1 MEAKKFGKFI
11 AEIRKERKM
20 TQADLAAE
28 IHVTDKAVS
37 RWERGLGF
45 PDIQTIEP
53 LAQALGISVL
63 ELMRSEQ
70 QEQNELQYTK
80 EEVAEILQSAGDI
93 FSHQRQWEK
102 NANLIAV
109 IFGMGIAI
117 AAWAAGIAS
126 LGGGLIL
133 GGLVGTLAVSL
144 WYLFQNM
151 EDGESRKIYGTA
163 AFLSGGILLSLVGYV
178 YGDRLAELLALDAEV
193 PQQIYW
199 TLWYLFLL
207 LIVGKA
213 LFKGIYQRI
222 DNKEKRYRIAGYA
235 AVMLAV
241 MIFVLWSYH
250 GIAIKRERMYGIWNS
265 AMQYAEMLVKEE
277 KGITDDWLIGE
288 ESRQE
293 GSGTYH
299 ITFTYYANAED
310 VAAKRESTC
319 EYVIKFDATEGFL
332 VTSGNE

>member
-1 MEAKKFGKFI
+1 
-11 AEIRKERKM
+11 
-20 TQADLAAE
+20 
-28 IHVTDKAVS
+28 
-37 RWERGLGF
+37 
-45 PDIQTIEP
+45 
-53 LAQALGISVL
+53 
-63 ELMRSEQ
+63 MRSER
-70 QEQNELQYTK
+70 QEQNELQYTN

-93 FSHQRQWEK
+93 SAHHKQREK

-109 IFGMGIAI
+109 ILG
-117 AAWAAGIAS
+117 AGITIVVWVAGMAS
-126 LGGGLIL
+126 LLGGLIL

-144 WYLFQNM
+144 WYFFQNM

-178 YGDRLAELLALDAEV
+178 YGDSLAKWLSFDTEI

-207 LIVGKA
+207 LIVGRA

-241 MIFVLWSYH
+241 MFFMLWSYH

-277 KGITDDWLIGE
+277 KGIRSDWLTGE

-299 ITFTYYANAED
+299 MTFTYYANAED
-310 VAAKRESTC
+310 AAAKRESTC

-332 VTSGNE
+332 VVSVGE

>member
-1 MEAKKFGKFI
+1 M
-11 AEIRKERKM
+11 
-20 TQADLAAE
+20 
-28 IHVTDKAVS
+28 
-37 RWERGLGF
+37 
-45 PDIQTIEP
+45 
-53 LAQALGISVL
+53 
-63 ELMRSEQ
+63 
-70 QEQNELQYTK
+70 QYTN

-93 FSHQRQWEK
+93 SAHHKQREK

-109 IFGMGIAI
+109 ILG
-117 AAWAAGIAS
+117 AGITIVVWVAGMAS
-126 LGGGLIL
+126 LLGGLIL

-144 WYLFQNM
+144 WYFFQNM

-178 YGDRLAELLALDAEV
+178 YGDSLAKWLSFDTEI

-207 LIVGKA
+207 LIVGRA

-241 MIFVLWSYH
+241 MFFMLWSYH

-265 AMQYAEMLVKEE
+265 SMQYAEMLVKEE
-277 KGITDDWLIGE
+277 KGIRSDWLTGE

-299 ITFTYYANAED
+299 MTFTYYANAED
-310 VAAKRESTC
+310 AAAKRESTC

-332 VTSGNE
+332 VVSVGE

>member
-1 MEAKKFGKFI
+1 MEAKKFGQFI

-20 TQADLAAE
+20 TQAELAAE

-63 ELMRSEQ
+63 ELMRSER
-70 QEQNELQYTK
+70 QEQNELQYTN

-93 FSHQRQWEK
+93 SAHHKQREK

-109 IFGMGIAI
+109 ILG
-117 AAWAAGIAS
+117 AGITIVVWVAGMAS
-126 LGGGLIL
+126 LLGGLIL

-144 WYLFQNM
+144 WYFFQNM
-151 EDGESRKIYGTA
+151 EDGESRKIYGIA
-163 AFLSGGILLSLVGYV
+163 SLFSGGILLSLVGYV
-178 YGDRLAELLALDAEV
+178 YGDRLAELLSLDAEV

-207 LIVGKA
+207 LMVGRV

-235 AVMLAV
+235 AVMVAV
-241 MIFVLWSYH
+241 MFFMLWSYH

-277 KGITDDWLIGE
+277 KGITDDWLISE
-288 ESRQE
+288 ESSRQ
-293 GSGTYH
+293 GSSTYCT
-299 ITFTYYANAED
+299 TFTYYANAED
-310 VAAKRESTC
+310 AAAKWESTC

-332 VTSGNE
+332 VVSVGE

>member
-1 MEAKKFGKFI
+1 MEAKKFGQFI
-11 AEIRKERKM
+11 AEIRKDRKM

-93 FSHQRQWEK
+93 STHQRQWEK

-117 AAWAAGIAS
+117 AAWAAGLAS

-178 YGDRLAELLALDAEV
+178 YGDSLAKWLSFDTEI

-207 LIVGKA
+207 LIVGRA
-213 LFKGIYQRI
+213 LFKGIYQKI

-235 AVMLAV
+235 AVVLAV
-241 MIFVLWSYH
+241 MFFMLWSYH

-265 AMQYAEMLVKEE
+265 AQQYAEMLVKEE
-277 KGITDDWLIGE
+277 KEITDEWLISE
-288 ESRQE
+288 ESRRE
-293 GSGTYH
+293 GSSIYH
-299 ITFTYYANAED
+299 MTFTYYANAED
-310 VAAKRESTC
+310 ATAKRESTC

-332 VTSGNE
+332 VTSVEK